1 MLTKI
6 NTASILGV
14 EGKPVTVETDL
25 HRGLPSLTVVGL
37 ADATIREACSRI
49 RPAILN
55 SGYTFPDGRVTV
67 NLVPAGRPKEGSHFD
82 LPIAVGIMTLG
93 MGAMDLED
101 TAFLG
106 EVSLDGTV
114 NGITGALPLAMCLR
128 KSGIKKLVL
137 PMENAGEVSIL
148 KDIEILPACRLEDVV
163 RHIMGIESI
172 QAYEH
177 AETEPASTGSDI
189 DFSQVIG
196 QETAKRA
203 ALIGAAGN
211 HGMLMMG
218 GPGCGKTMIAR
229 RIATILPRLT
239 YEERLEITGIYSV
252 AGLLEEN
259 GRMIRERPFRS
270 PHHTASVAALI
281 GGGSK
286 PRPGEI
292 SLAHRGVLFLDEFGE
307 FDSRVIDA
315 MRQPVEEGQIR
326 INRSAGEVVFPSS
339 VMVVAAAN
347 PCKCGNLWDENKI
360 CTCTPRQIDSH
371 MRKLSGP
378 FSDRIDMHVKMRPVS
393 GDELKQLKDPAASVT
408 SAEMRKTVEAAAQI
422 QRERY
427 SGMRYE
433 NNGSLDEQGITLFC
447 MPDEDG
453 RKLMDEAYRKMG
465 LTMRSYGR
473 VLKVA
478 RTIADISGEER
489 IQAEHIAEALIYR
502 TADIISNEM

>member
-37 ADATIREACSRI
+37 ADATIRESCSRI

-55 SGYTFPDGRVTV
+55 SGYSFPDGRVTV

-93 MGAMDLED
+93 MEGIDLAD

-106 EVSLDGTV
+106 ELSLDGTV
-114 NGITGALPLAMCLR
+114 NGIAGALPLAMSLR

-137 PMENAGEVSIL
+137 PMENAAEVSIL
-148 KDIEILPACRLEDVV
+148 KDVDILPVRRLEEVAS
-163 RHIMGIESI
+163 HMMGIELI
-172 QAYEH
+172 RTYQQKK
-177 AETEPASTGSDI
+177 TEPVSRGYDI

-211 HGMLMMG
+211 HGILMMG

-229 RIATILPRLT
+229 RISTILPRLT
-239 YEERLEITGIYSV
+239 YEEKLEITGIYSV
-252 AGLLEEN
+252 AGRLGEN
-259 GRMIRERPFRS
+259 GHIIEERPFRS
-270 PHHTASVAALI
+270 PHHTISMAALI

-326 INRSAGEVVFPSS
+326 INRNSGEVIFPSK
-339 VMVVAAAN
+339 VMLVAAAN
-347 PCKCGNLWDENKI
+347 PCKCGNLWDESKM
-360 CTCTPRQIDSH
+360 CTCTPRQIESH

-378 FSDRIDMHVKMRPVS
+378 FSDRIDMHVKMHPVS
-393 GDELKQLKDPAASVT
+393 ENDMKNMKAPDEAFSSEK
-408 SAEMRKTVEAAAQI
+408 MRKTVEAAADI

-427 SGMRYE
+427 RGLKYE
-433 NNGSLDEQGITLFC
+433 NNGGLDEKGIGLFC
-447 MPDEDG
+447 APDKDG
-453 RKLMDEAYRKMG
+453 KKLIGEAYRRMG
-465 LTMRSYGR
+465 LTMRAYCR
-473 VLKVA
+473 ILKVA

-489 IQAEHIAEALIYR
+489 ISGEHIAEALLYR
-502 TADIISNEM
+502 TSDLSSGH